1 VRFPCLKD
9 GVKGLMMYLLIKG
22 KEESLDII
30 EGDDWV
36 KVREKPI

>member
-1 VRFPCLKD
+1 VQQWHHGLKD

-30 EGDDWV
+30 
-36 KVREKPI
+36 